1 MDFIAVPFGY
11 LLELLYRF
19 AGDYGLSLIL
29 FSIVVKLILAPLTAK
44 SKKSS
49 MKMSRLT
56 PRLKLIQEKYA
67 NDPQKQNEAMQAL
80 YKSEGV
86 SMGGGCLWS
95 LIPLLII
102 FPLFDVIRDPMV
114 YMLHI
119 AKNDATT
126 IVKLIQDAGLI
137 ESTSAYGKMVAAQF
151 IPQVLPQIKEAGIV
165 LNEVQQAGINFM
177 FLGIDMAATP
187 TWNFWSSA
195 FWSGGWAVLGAFLL
209 PVASAGVQL
218 LSMAITMKVNN
229 SLVTNEKGIRDEET
243 AKESQV
249 NKTSKTMMWV
259 GPIMSLL
266 IGFGYPAA
274 LSVYWLAQGV
284 ISMIIDIVLT
294 LKYRKIYDAEDA
306 ERLQKLLEEERIEM
320 EKERIRAERRAA
332 NPDGITQNTSKK
344 KLQKQQQAE
353 SDAAK
358 AAAAKEYAIKK
369 GLYVEEAAEEKI
381 TAMSGI
387 PERPYCKGRAYDPD
401 RYKNT
406 EE

>member
-29 FSIVVKLILAPLTAK
+29 FSIVV
-44 SKKSS
+44 
-49 MKMSRLT
+49 
-56 PRLKLIQEKYA
+56 KLIQEKYA

-369 GLYVEEAAEEKI
+369 GLYVEEAAEEKN